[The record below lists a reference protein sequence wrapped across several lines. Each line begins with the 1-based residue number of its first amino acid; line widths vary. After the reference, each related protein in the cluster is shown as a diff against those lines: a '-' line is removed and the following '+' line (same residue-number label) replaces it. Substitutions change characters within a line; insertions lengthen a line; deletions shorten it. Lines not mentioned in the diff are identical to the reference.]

1 MMQNRIRQLR
11 EEKHMTQLRLS
22 TELGMT
28 QETISAYET
37 GKHLPSLNTLIALA
51 DLFGVSV
58 DYLLGRSPVR
68 VNLCKSDL
76 SGREASLLAAFARL
90 PEDKKQ
96 RLEAYLEGLQDG

>member
-37 GKHLPSLNTLIALA
+37 GKHLPGLGTLIALA
-51 DLFGVSV
+51 D
-58 DYLLGRSPVR
+58 
-68 VNLCKSDL
+68 
-76 SGREASLLAAFARL
+76 
-90 PEDKKQ
+90 
-96 RLEAYLEGLQDG
+96 